1 MAKTIGLTFTEK
13 TRTRRTAKAEAPEK
27 ARTRRTAKAEAPEK
41 ALAAEAAADKEAADD
56 ENEEQG

>member
-27 ARTRRTAKAEAPEK
+27 AP
-41 ALAAEAAADKEAADD
+41 AAEAAADKEAADD